1 MGAERPIHAN
11 SGRQKSWV
19 YTVSM
24 IDEHQLKSISDDEL
38 LCRLSELLQDSRR
51 IEAEL
56 IAHIAEV
63 DARRL
68 YAPRA
73 SSLFTYCK
81 EILHM
86 SEHESFLRMTA
97 ARASRKHPVLLDML
111 VDGRLHLSAIKLLAP
126 HLTEANRK
134 MLLNRAVHKSKREIE
149 ELVAE
154 LFPKPDVP
162 SKIRKL
168 PERRSKAK
176 SKQTAELGPDL
187 VNSPDSEPTQEA
199 PEVPPATRPA
209 VVEPLSEA
217 TYKVQFTASAALRD
231 KLERLQALMRSSG
244 NAAEL
249 ATVIEAAVT
258 EKLEKLEAKRYGKTK
273 APRKNLEETDT
284 SHSSRTIPA
293 PVRRAVC
300 ERDRG
305 QCVFV
310 DSTGHRC
317 TETGQLEF
325 HHLKP
330 YGQGG
335 DHSVAN
341 VELRCR
347 THNLYQ
353 AECDYGKE
361 VMERYRNSGNRVS
374 EPGAVY
380 TFSNRTTERGV
391 VTASPLHPAVQ

>member
-1 MGAERPIHAN
+1 MR
-11 SGRQKSWV
+11 
-19 YTVSM
+19 
-24 IDEHQLKSISDDEL
+24 DEHQLESISDDEL

-51 IEAEL
+51 VEAEL

-111 VDGRLHLSAIKLLAP
+111 ADGRLHLSGIKLLAP
-126 HLTEANRK
+126 HLTEANRE
-134 MLLNRAVHKSKREIE
+134 MLLNRAAHRSKREIE

-176 SKQTAELGPDL
+176 PKQTAELGPDL
-187 VNSPDSEPTQEA
+187 VSSPDSEPTQEA
-199 PEVPPATRPA
+199 PEVGEEAAAPPVPRENRPA

-217 TYKVQFTASAALRD
+217 TYKVQFTASAELRD
-231 KLERLQALMRSSG
+231 KLERLQALMRSPGSG
-244 NAAEL
+244 ADL

-258 EKLEKLEAKRYGKTK
+258 EKLEKLESKRYGKTK
-273 APRKNLEETDT
+273 IPRKSLEETDT
-284 SHSSRTIPA
+284 SPSSRYIPA

-300 ERDRG
+300 ERDRNRCG
-305 QCVFV
+305 FV
-310 DSTGHRC
+310 DTTGRRC
-317 TETGQLEF
+317 TETKRLEF

-353 AECDYGKE
+353 AELDYGKE
-361 VMERYRNSGNRVS
+361 AMDRYRNSGNGVS
-374 EPGAVY
+374 EPAAVY
-380 TFSNRTTERGV
+380 TFSNRTTSERGV
-391 VTASPLHPAVQ
+391 APASPSHAAVQ